1 MLAIELLVEEILRLQ
16 NVVMYLQA
24 QLGEARN
31 MSDARG
37 PNMSRAWLD
46 EMGARLEQIKR
57 AELAAV
63 PSYCERFASPVN
75 AQELIGR
82 MCAAP
87 LVIQCEEGEIIHTDE
102 RPECG
107 PDNNPDWASCPC
119 HEEALEV

>member
-1 MLAIELLVEEILRLQ
+1 MLSNVELIKDILDLQ
-16 NVVMYLQA
+16 NTVMYLQA
-24 QLGEARN
+24 QLREARN
-31 MSDARG
+31 MTDAQG

-87 LVIQCEEGEIIHTDE
+87 LVIQYEEGEIIHTDDK
-102 RPECG
+102 PWCG
-107 PDNNPDWASCPC
+107 PVNNPDWASCPC